1 MRNYELMLI
10 VNPETAEEALSATV
24 AKVSEWITGNQGE
37 VTKTDLWGRRRM
49 AYSIKGFR
57 DGLYVVLQFKM
68 NPKATVP
75 LEHNLKL
82 AEEIVRYLLVNL
94 DE

>member
-1 MRNYELMLI
+1 LRNYELMFI
-10 VNPETAEEALSATV
+10 VNPEATEEALGASI
-24 AKVSEWITGNQGE
+24 AKVSEWITTNQGE
-37 VTKTDLWGRRRM
+37 VTKTDIWGRRRM

-57 DGLYVVLQFKM
+57 DGQYVVLQFKM

-82 AEEIVRYLLVNL
+82 AEEIVRHMLVNL
-94 DE
+94 DG

>member
-10 VNPETAEEALSATV
+10 VNPEAEEEALNATI
-24 AKVSEWITGNQGE
+24 AKVSGWITANNGE
-37 VTKTDLWGRRRM
+37 VVKTDIWGRRRL

-57 DGLYVVLQFKM
+57 DGQYVVLQFKM
-68 NPKATVP
+68 DPKATVP
-75 LEHNLKL
+75 LERNLKL
-82 AEEIVRYLLVNL
+82 AEEIVRYMLINL